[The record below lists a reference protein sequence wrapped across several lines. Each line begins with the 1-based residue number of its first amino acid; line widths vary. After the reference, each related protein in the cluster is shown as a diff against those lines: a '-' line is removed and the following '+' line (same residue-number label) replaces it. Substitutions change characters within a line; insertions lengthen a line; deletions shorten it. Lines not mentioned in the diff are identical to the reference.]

1 MSGLTTEDLACRKG
15 IRTQD
20 LGPGLQMPGRK
31 KNGGGENNQMALAH
45 GVGIWGEDFSRR
57 GPSLIFAQTSD
68 KSVVTSFVCVRA
80 VSKASRP

>member
-1 MSGLTTEDLACRKG
+1 MQKG
-15 IRTQD
+15 NKNAGPR
-20 LGPGLQMPGRK
+20 PGLQMPGRK

-68 KSVVTSFVCVRA
+68 KSVGTSFVCVRA